1 MLSKRLQCC
10 KHRLSGYR
18 YECQNLIPYQERTH
32 VRTEK
37 STIWNC
43 IKNIWNQI
51 KSCVQSMSSQC
62 LYKTTWKMV
71 WWPRTCTVEHFL
83 CLDIVKHIWTLR
95 WSRLRTSTKNLL
107 YWSLSIVVGHVC
119 WECFECINGVV
130 MCCLSMHIT
139 PNSSR
144 RKQHATSK
152 PTEDL
157 STNLPIQSCLD
168 I

>member
-10 KHRLSGYR
+10 KHLLQ
-18 YECQNLIPYQERTH
+18 CQNPIPYQKITH

-37 STIWNC
+37 STIWNF

-51 KSCVQSMSSQC
+51 KSCVQSISSQC
-62 LYKTTWKMV
+62 LYKATWKIV
-71 WWPRTCTVEHFL
+71 WWPRKFRTCFS
-83 CLDIVKHIWTLR
+83 CLDIVRHIWTLR

-157 STNLPIQSCLD
+157 FTNLPIQSCLD